1 MNLESC
7 FCFRMYLPCL
17 SLTEKVEQ
25 NFQELNVGQDQRNS
39 GYFQHFPVCPI
50 ITHWSTLLTI
60 PVAFIFYDLFFLIIT
75 INLTLNINI
84 FIDFVFSSRMI
95 LKNDFYNKS
104 SVFYHVFGIYR
115 TFIFRC
121 LSLHN
126 TFYLLGC
133 MVNLLVFVCPAPG
146 RIMCSSFLHNPLSAL
161 PCLALL
167 VSLKSCRL

>member
-1 MNLESC
+1 MDFQYTIRFPSSSSAM
-7 FCFRMYLPCL
+7 RIL
-17 SLTEKVEQ
+17 SKTV
-25 NFQELNVGQDQRNS
+25 NDVNS
-39 GYFQHFPVCPI
+39 GLPSLIRRVWRI
-50 ITHWSTLLTI
+50 SLGITTRPRLSTLLTI
-60 PVAFIFYDLFFLIIT
+60 PVAFIFYNLFFVIIT

-84 FIDFVFSSRMI
+84 LIDFVFSSRMI